1 MFGKLCTI
9 ATHRVRAVMLD
20 TGLQPYTD
28 IADLFIV
35 DPDGFIIRFST
46 SPSFYIHCDHYDHK
60 IKIIIVRES
69 LHCQYKAI
77 STTIQNMNPFF
88 FIWDG
93 SNISVNEVTF
103 VSVAAKLKLISRLE
117 CCIISEI
124 RGKH

>member
-1 MFGKLCTI
+1 MT
-9 ATHRVRAVMLD
+9 
-20 TGLQPYTD
+20 
-28 IADLFIV
+28 
-35 DPDGFIIRFST
+35 
-46 SPSFYIHCDHYDHK
+46 

-77 STTIQNMNPFF
+77 STTIKNMNHFF